1 MVVEA
6 VYMCVGEP
14 FRYCDLVTNCSR
26 PVVWQIL
33 YDLAATY
40 VYILS
45 LIGCYFQNL
54 LIEACHEMHR
64 ASC

>member
-1 MVVEA
+1 MVEA
-6 VYMCVGEP
+6 VYMFVGEP

-45 LIGCYFQNL
+45 VIGCYFQNL